1 MKQLIELAQ
10 SINDEELRKKVVE
23 FLKDP
28 KLSNKEFKKY
38 PRMKIEEAA
47 TMFTV
52 GGPSGSS
59 SVERDVL
66 NHTITLTNLCINTA
80 KELEKN
86 YGVALNKDYLIAAAL
101 LHDIGKIF
109 EWKRSGQNL
118 EHTGIMLDHTMLGT
132 SELYARGFPEGVIH
146 IVAAHFGEN
155 GPTPPRN
162 LEAMIMHHIDNMI
175 SLAEFHIY
183 SGKKEEMPMQL
194 LLLDE
199 ETLKKMAGGKPET
212 KSE

>member
-10 SINDEELRKKVVE
+10 NIKDEELKKGVVD

-28 KLSNKEFKKY
+28 KLSNKDFKKY

-52 GGPSGSS
+52 GSASGSS

-66 NHTITLTNLCINTA
+66 NHTVTLTNLCISTA

-86 YGVALNKDYLIAAAL
+86 YGVVMNKDYLIAAAL

-109 EWKRSGQNL
+109 EWKRNGENL
-118 EHTGIMLDHTMLGT
+118 EHTGVMLDHTMLQT
-132 SELYARGFPEGVIH
+132 AELYARGFPEGVIH
-146 IVAAHFGEN
+146 IVASHFGEG

-162 LEAMIMHHIDNMI
+162 LEALIMHHLDNMI
-175 SLAEFHIY
+175 SLAEFHIS
-183 SGKKEEMPMQL
+183 SGKQKDMPMQL

-199 ETLKKMAGGKPET
+199 ETLKKMAGEKPEK